1 MLFIRS
7 LFFLIGATI
16 SLVVIV
22 IFALIILPF
31 SNVKQRYALLSK
43 WAKFCVWLLSITNNI
58 RVKVVGKENISSKP
72 CVIMSNHQSTFET
85 ILFQTVFPHQT
96 WVLKRELLWIPFFG
110 WGMAVLDPIL
120 INRSNK
126 IESIKKVIKL
136 GKDRIKKGI
145 SVVVFPEGTRKPYKE
160 LGKYQNG
167 GAAIAKSAECEIIP
181 VYHNSGKLWPKGR
194 ILKTPGVITVV
205 IGKTVSMNNKT
216 VSKVTSDIRLWTQ
229 DQENKI
235 DS

>member
-1 MLFIRS
+1 M
-7 LFFLIGATI
+7 
-16 SLVVIV
+16 V
-22 IFALIILPF
+22 
-31 SNVKQRYALLSK
+31 
-43 WAKFCVWLLSITNNI
+43 
-58 RVKVVGKENISSKP
+58 
-72 CVIMSNHQSTFET
+72 
-85 ILFQTVFPHQT
+85 
-96 WVLKRELLWIPFFG
+96 
-110 WGMAVLDPIL
+110 VLDPIL